1 MNYRE
6 KLYSSYATA
15 HTGQKLGDM
24 RPYKNV
30 TPVFDYRIKH
40 LLPKNMDARCLD
52 IACGS
57 GTFLYYLKS
66 NGYQDLTGI
75 DISPEQVFLAKQVC
89 EDVHEGDTMQFLSA
103 GHKYDLITIFSFI
116 EHLTRDEAVRFL
128 DAVYEAL
135 NPEGRLII
143 ITPNADSPFASHMR
157 YGDVTHEVIYNQGA
171 LSSLLK
177 SCRFSNCRAYET
189 GPVPQGIVSV
199 IRWLLWQGIKSLL
212 KLYRLIE
219 GGNAGGWIFTTEFI
233 MTAEKKKVVS

>member
-24 RPYKNV
+24 RPYNNAK
-30 TPVFDYRIKH
+30 PVFDYRIKR
-40 LLPKNMDARCLD
+40 LLPENKEARCLD

-57 GTFLYYLKS
+57 GTFLYYLKID
-66 NGYQDLTGI
+66 GYPNLTGI
-75 DISPEQVFLAKQVC
+75 DISPEQVSLAKQVC
-89 EDVHEGDTMQFLSA
+89 EDVHEGDIMQFLSA

-116 EHLTRDEAVRFL
+116 EHLTRNEAVDFL
-128 DAVYEAL
+128 DAVNKAL
-135 NPEGRLII
+135 TPGGRVIL
-143 ITPNADSPFASHMR
+143 ITPNADSPFASHTR
-157 YGDVTHEVIYNQGA
+157 YGDVTHEVIYNQGS
-171 LSSLLK
+171 LSSLLRT
-177 SCRFSNCRAYET
+177 CGFTNCMAYET
-189 GPVPQGIVSV
+189 GPVPYGIVSG

-233 MTAEKKKVVS
+233 MVATKRGD